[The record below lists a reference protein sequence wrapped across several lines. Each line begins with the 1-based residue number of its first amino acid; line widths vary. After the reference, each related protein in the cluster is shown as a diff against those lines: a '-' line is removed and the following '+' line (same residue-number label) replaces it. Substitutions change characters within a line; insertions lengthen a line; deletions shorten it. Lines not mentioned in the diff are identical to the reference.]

1 MIAGSAT
8 AFFAYTGFDAVAST
22 AEEVYIIILISCF
35 TLLVSHKFLPLEVI
49 LFESLSRT
57 KCGPAR
63 IGTLVRHFVGD

>member
-35 TLLVSHKFLPLEVI
+35 TLLVSHKFRV
-49 LFESLSRT
+49 T
-57 KCGPAR
+57 
-63 IGTLVRHFVGD
+63 VGH